1 MTDQLGDEAPATRLE
16 RPCLRQAF
24 ESHETATHRP
34 TGRQPLRYARA
45 MEREVE
51 QLVESSMEGAAGAA
65 EEVAQQLVA
74 SRDEEGASGELF
86 IISAPSGAGKTTLIN
101 RLLRGDMENLAFSV
115 SHTTRS
121 PRGDEVDGTDYHF
134 VDHPTFESMIDAG
147 DFLEWAEVHG
157 NLYGTA
163 IAEVQPRLAAGQDV
177 ILDIDVQG
185 GEKVMAEQERL
196 RSEGSGS
203 RKRGRRL
210 LRAPVHSVFV
220 MPPSFAELEKRLR
233 QRNQD
238 HPEEISSRL
247 DVSRWEMSRSEAYDY
262 VIVNDDARFAAGVL
276 ASIIQDKRHRGPR
289 MRSRILRILQDF
301 QPA

>member
-1 MTDQLGDEAPATRLE
+1 MGN
-16 RPCLRQAF
+16 
-24 ESHETATHRP
+24 TH
-34 TGRQPLRYARA
+34 
-45 MEREVE
+45 
-51 QLVESSMEGAAGAA
+51 GAA